1 MGNLRQKYT
10 DEEWDKLQDNVT
22 KKDET
27 YPSSSKNSFTKLEVA
42 QLLQRQRYL
51 CAVSIQN
58 ALPESL
64 KDVLKS
70 MIMNSPEPEN
80 WNKQNG

>member
-10 DEEWDKLQDNVT
+10 DEEWDELQEKIVR
-22 KKDET
+22 KDEVNLSNVKT
-27 YPSSSKNSFTKLEVA
+27 SFTKLEVA
-42 QLLQRQRYL
+42 QLLQRQRYI

-80 WNKQNG
+80 WNK

>member
-10 DEEWDKLQDNVT
+10 DEEWNELQEKIVR
-22 KKDET
+22 KDEVNFSNVKT
-27 YPSSSKNSFTKLEVA
+27 SFTKLEVA

-51 CAVSIQN
+51 CAVSVQN
-58 ALPESL
+58 ALPENL
-64 KDVLKS
+64 RDVLKS

-80 WNKQNG
+80 WNK

>member
-10 DEEWDKLQDNVT
+10 DEEWDELQEKIVR
-22 KKDET
+22 KDEVNLSNVKT
-27 YPSSSKNSFTKLEVA
+27 SFTKLEVT

-80 WNKQNG
+80 WNK

>member
-10 DEEWDKLQDNVT
+10 DEEWDELQERITKRDEVDLSAT
-22 KKDET
+22 KKT
-27 YPSSSKNSFTKLEVA
+27 FSKLEVA

-51 CAVSIQN
+51 CAVSVQN
-58 ALPESL
+58 VLPENL

-80 WNKQNG
+80 WNK

>member
-10 DEEWDKLQDNVT
+10 DEEWDELQEKIVR
-22 KKDET
+22 KDEVNLFNVKT
-27 YPSSSKNSFTKLEVA
+27 SFTKLEVA
-42 QLLQRQRYL
+42 QLLQRQRYI

-80 WNKQNG
+80 WNK